1 MTMHPVGIDLG
12 TTISAIARLDAAGRS
27 TMVPNAEGGTLTPS
41 VVLFDDSGIIVG
53 REALKLAAQ
62 AAGRIARWV
71 KRDMGSPAYSQP
83 IGGQFLPP
91 EAIQACIL
99 GQLRADIERA
109 LGTSYAPVIT
119 VPAFF
124 DEPRRRAT
132 AESASM
138 AGVPLL
144 DIVNE
149 PTAAALAF
157 GEQLGYLDHSGEAT
171 EPLKLL
177 VYDLGGGTFDVTIVD
192 LRPGQIR
199 ALATDGD
206 SMLGGYDWDRR
217 LADYAADEFL
227 RTHGADPRQDPLG
240 HHQLMLSAEQAKLA
254 LSARMTATI
263 RVMHSGK
270 VLEVPITRESFEER
284 TSDLLY
290 RTSMTARQV
299 AAAAGMKWSDIDRV
313 LLVGG
318 SSRMPAVRKM
328 LLDLTGREP
337 HGEVNPDEAVAR
349 GAAIYAGH
357 LLRQRHGAMPPAGLP
372 TSAQPAAT
380 AGGRPLEVTNVSAHS
395 LGIEGFNV
403 NVGRRCN
410 TVLIPR
416 NSPLPAR
423 VTRKFVTRKIGQQ
436 SIVVQVLEGESSQ
449 IEDCT
454 RVGRLVI
461 RNLPLGLPAGT
472 PIRVT
477 YEYGANGRV
486 NITAQISGS
495 NAAIQLELQRSGER
509 SPGQINTWRQ
519 VLASDPKLEQ
529 LTPIVTAELASPGPT
544 NIQVGDT
551 DISLPEEDAAPP
563 PANK

>member
-1 MTMHPVGIDLG
+1 MHPVGIDLG
-12 TTISAIARLDAAGRS
+12 TTISAVARIDEAGR
-27 TMVPNAEGGTLTPS
+27 TQMVPNAEGQTLTPS

-53 REALKLAAQ
+53 RQALKLAAL

-99 GQLRADIERA
+99 GQLKADIERH

-132 AESASM
+132 AEAAAM
-138 AGVPLL
+138 AGIPLL

-157 GEQLGYLDHSGEAT
+157 GEQLGYLDKSGEAS

-217 LADYAADEFL
+217 LADFAADEFL
-227 RTHGADPRQDPLG
+227 RAYGIDPRQDPLG
-240 HHQLMLSAEQAKLA
+240 NHELMLAAEQAKLA
-254 LSARMTATI
+254 LSARKTATI
-263 RVMHSGK
+263 RVVHAGK
-270 VLEVPITRESFEER
+270 QLDVPMTRESFEER

-290 RTSMTARQV
+290 RTSMTSRQV
-299 AAAAGMKWSDIDRV
+299 AAAAGLKWSDIDRV

-318 SSRMPAVRKM
+318 SSRMPAVRQM
-328 LLDLTGREP
+328 LLDVTGREP
-337 HGEVNPDEAVAR
+337 HSEVNPDEAVAR

-357 LLRQRHGAMPPAGLP
+357 LLRQRQRTGGKAAPL
-372 TSAQPAAT
+372 PAAV
-380 AGGRPLEVTNVSAHS
+380 AAAKPLEVTNVSAHS

-403 NVGRRCN
+403 QIGRRCN

-423 VTRKFVTRKIGQQ
+423 ASRKFVTKKQGQT
-436 SIVVQVLEGESSQ
+436 SIVVQVLEGESSRVD
-449 IEDCT
+449 ECT

-461 RNLPLGLPAGT
+461 RNLPAGLPAGS
-472 PIRVT
+472 PIKVT

-486 NITAQISGS
+486 GVTAQISGS
-495 NAAIQLELQRSGER
+495 NAAMQLELQRSGER
-509 SPGQINTWRQ
+509 SAGQVEVWRQ
-519 VLASDPKLEQ
+519 ALAGEPKLEQ
-529 LTPIVTAELASPGPT
+529 LKPIIQAELVSPAPA
-544 NIQVGDT
+544 NIHISDT
-551 DISLPEEDAAPP
+551 DVSLPEEDLSPP
-563 PANK
+563 TGR

>member
-1 MTMHPVGIDLG
+1 MNPHPVGIDLG
-12 TTISAIARLDAAGRS
+12 TTHSAIARLDQTGR
-27 TMVPNAEGGTLTPS
+27 TVMVPNVDGLFLTPS
-41 VVLFDDSGIIVG
+41 VVLFDDAGIVVG
-53 REALKLAAQ
+53 REALKAIPV

-71 KRDMGSPAYSQP
+71 KRDMGSPSYSQP
-83 IGGQFLPP
+83 IGGHFLPP

-99 GQLRADIERA
+99 GQLRTDIERQ
-109 LGTSYAPVIT
+109 LGTAYAPVIT

-132 AESASM
+132 AEAAAM
-138 AGVPLL
+138 AGIPLL

-157 GEQLGYLDHSGEAT
+157 GEQLGYLDAT
-171 EPLKLL
+171 GDAAEPLKLL

-217 LADYAADEFL
+217 LADFAAEEFL
-227 RTHGADPRQDPLG
+227 RTYGTDPRQDPLG
-240 HHQLMLSAEQAKLA
+240 LHQLLLSAEQAKLA
-254 LSARMTATI
+254 LSARQHATI
-263 RVMHSGK
+263 RVTHNGK
-270 VLEVPITRESFEER
+270 TREVPMTRESFEER

-290 RTSMTARQV
+290 RTSMTSRQV
-299 AAAAGMKWSDIDRV
+299 LASAGLRWSDLDRV

-318 SSRMPAVRKM
+318 STRMPMVRRM

-357 LLRQRHGAMPPAGLP
+357 LLRKR
-372 TSAQPAAT
+372 QPAAP
-380 AGGRPLEVTNVSAHS
+380 AAAVSGAAPQPRQLEVTNVSAHS
-395 LGIEGFNV
+395 LGIDGYNV
-403 NVGRRCN
+403 SLARRCN

-423 VTRKFVTRKIGQQ
+423 ISRKFVTRKIGQH
-436 SIVVQVLEGESSQ
+436 SIVVQVLEGESSRP
-449 IEDCT
+449 EDCT

-461 RNLPLGLPAGT
+461 RNLPPGLPAGT
-472 PIRVT
+472 PVKVT
-477 YEYGANGRV
+477 YEYGANGRLNV
-486 NITAQISGS
+486 TAQLSGS
-495 NAAIQLELQRSGER
+495 N
-509 SPGQINTWRQ
+509 
-519 VLASDPKLEQ
+519 
-529 LTPIVTAELASPGPT
+529 
-544 NIQVGDT
+544 
-551 DISLPEEDAAPP
+551 
-563 PANK
+563 

>member
-1 MTMHPVGIDLG
+1 MHPVGIDLG
-12 TTISAIARLDAAGRS
+12 TTISAIARLDEAGR
-27 TMVPNAEGGTLTPS
+27 TAMVPNAEGQTLTPS

-53 REALKLAAQ
+53 RQALKLAAM

-99 GQLRADIERA
+99 GQLKADIERQ

-132 AESASM
+132 AEAAAM
-138 AGVPLL
+138 AGIPLL

-157 GEQLGYLDHSGEAT
+157 GEQLGYLDKSGEAS

-217 LADYAADEFL
+217 LADFAAEEFL
-227 RTHGADPRQDPLG
+227 RMYGVDPRQDPLG
-240 HHQLMLSAEQAKLA
+240 HHDLMLASEQAKLA
-254 LSARMTATI
+254 LSARKTATI
-263 RVMHSGK
+263 RVVYAGK
-270 VLEVPITRESFEER
+270 QLDVPMTRDSFEER

-290 RTSMTARQV
+290 RTSMTSRQV
-299 AAAAGMKWSDIDRV
+299 AAAAGLKWSDIDRV

-318 SSRMPAVRKM
+318 SSRMPAVRNM
-328 LLDLTGREP
+328 LLDVTGREP
-337 HGEVNPDEAVAR
+337 HSEVNPDEAVAR

-357 LLRQRHGAMPPAGLP
+357 LLRQRQPAGKSTPL
-372 TSAQPAAT
+372 PAAL
-380 AGGRPLEVTNVSAHS
+380 AAAKPLEVTNVSAHS

-403 NVGRRCN
+403 QIGRRCN
-410 TVLIPR
+410 TVLIQR

-423 VTRKFVTRKIGQQ
+423 VTRKFVTKKLGQT
-436 SIVVQVLEGESSQ
+436 SIVVQVLEGESSRV
-449 IEDCT
+449 EECT

-461 RNLPLGLPAGT
+461 RNLPPNLPAGS
-472 PIRVT
+472 PIKVT

-486 NITAQISGS
+486 GITAQISGS
-495 NAAIQLELQRSGER
+495 NAAMQLELERSGER
-509 SPGQINTWRQ
+509 SAKQVEVWRQ
-519 VLASDPKLEQ
+519 VLASEPKLEQ
-529 LTPIVTAELASPGPT
+529 LTPIVRAEAAAPAPS
-544 NIQVGDT
+544 NIHISDT
-551 DISLPEEDAAPP
+551 DITLPEDDHAPP
-563 PANK
+563 KRDK

>member
-12 TTISAIARLDAAGRS
+12 TTISAIARLDESGRS
-27 TMVPNAEGGTLTPS
+27 AMVPNAEGQTLTPS

-99 GQLRADIERA
+99 GQLRTDIERR
-109 LGTSYAPVIT
+109 LGTNYAPVIT

-132 AESASM
+132 AEAAAM

-144 DIVNE
+144 YIVNE

-157 GEQLGYLDHSGEAT
+157 GEQLGYLDGSGDAT

-217 LADYAADEFL
+217 LADFAADEFL
-227 RTHGADPRQDPLG
+227 RTYGSDPRQDPLG

-254 LSARMTATI
+254 LSARMTTSI
-263 RVMHSGK
+263 RVVHAGK
-270 VLEVPITRESFEER
+270 VLEVPMTRDSFEER

-290 RTSMTARQV
+290 RTSMTSRQV
-299 AAAAGMKWSDIDRV
+299 AAAAGLRWSDIDRV

-328 LLDLTGREP
+328 LLDVTGREP

-357 LLRQRHGAMPPAGLP
+357 LLRLR
-372 TSAQPAAT
+372 QPAAPP
-380 AGGRPLEVTNVSAHS
+380 GGAVAPASLLQVTNVSAHS
-395 LGIEGFNV
+395 LGIEGYNV
-403 NVGRRCN
+403 QLGRRCN
-410 TVLIPR
+410 TILIPR

-436 SIVVQVLEGESSQ
+436 SIVVQVLEGEGSR

-461 RNLPLGLPAGT
+461 RNLPPGLPAGS
-472 PIRVT
+472 PIKVV
-477 YEYGANGRV
+477 YEYGANGRLGV
-486 NITAQISGS
+486 TAQLSGS
-495 NAAIQLELQRSGER
+495 NHPMHLVLERSGAR
-509 SPGQINTWRQ
+509 TANQISVWREL
-519 VLASDPKLEQ
+519 LASEPKLEQ
-529 LTPIVTAELASPGPT
+529 FEPIVQAEAVSPAPT
-544 NIQVGDT
+544 NIHISDT
-551 DISLPEEDAAPP
+551 DVSLPEDDLSPP
-563 PANK
+563 QPAK

>member
-12 TTISAIARLDAAGRS
+12 TTISAIARLDEAGR
-27 TMVPNAEGGTLTPS
+27 TMMVPNAEGGTLTPS

-99 GQLRADIERA
+99 GQLRADIERH

-132 AESASM
+132 AEAASM

-157 GEQLGYLDHSGEAT
+157 GEQLGYLDASYLNSGGAG

-227 RTHGADPRQDPLG
+227 RTHGTDPRQDPLG

-263 RVMHSGK
+263 RVMHAGK

-290 RTSMTARQV
+290 RTSMTSRQV

-372 TSAQPAAT
+372 ASAQPAAV
-380 AGGRPLEVTNVSAHS
+380 AAGRPLEVTNVSAHS

-403 NVGRRCN
+403 TVGRR
-410 TVLIPR
+410 LQHGADSAQFAAAGPR
-416 NSPLPAR
+416 HAKVRHPQDRPAVDR
-423 VTRKFVTRKIGQQ
+423 GAGARRREQPDRRLHPCRAASDSQ
-436 SIVVQVLEGESSQ
+436 SAAGPA
-449 IEDCT
+449 
-454 RVGRLVI
+454 GRLA
-461 RNLPLGLPAGT
+461 RAGY
-472 PIRVT
+472 V
-477 YEYGANGRV
+477 
-486 NITAQISGS
+486 
-495 NAAIQLELQRSGER
+495 
-509 SPGQINTWRQ
+509 
-519 VLASDPKLEQ
+519 
-529 LTPIVTAELASPGPT
+529 
-544 NIQVGDT
+544 
-551 DISLPEEDAAPP
+551 
-563 PANK
+563 